1 MTETKDLNRLWN
13 AYKERRLGLIG
24 IAILLVFVT
33 LAIFAPYVAPYDPH
47 EMFKPMEQPG
57 SDHPLGTNDIGQ
69 DILSEL
75 IYGARVSLFIAFF
88 VSLVS
93 GIIGAALGLLS
104 GYFERFGFF
113 LMRIVDAFLAIPRLP
128 LIIVIAAF
136 MRPSIWNLIFIFII
150 LGWPITTRIIR
161 SEVLS
166 LRNRNYVEAA
176 RMVGASDIYI
186 LSKHILPNVLP
197 LLVVRLII
205 EASHVII
212 AESSLSFLGLGDP
225 IAKSWGMIL
234 HYAFVYPTIFISD
247 IWKWWMLPPGL
258 CIVFTIL
265 SLTFIG
271 YALEELVNPRL
282 RGVTRV

>member
-1 MTETKDLNRLWN
+1 MTEIKDLNRFWN
-13 AYKERRLGLIG
+13 AYKESRLGLIG
-24 IAILLVFVT
+24 LVILLFFVT
-33 LAIFAPYVAPYDPH
+33 LAVFAPYIAPYDPH
-47 EMFKPMEQPG
+47 EMFKPMEHPG
-57 SDHPLGTNDIGQ
+57 SDHLLGTNDIGQ

-88 VSLVS
+88 VSVVS
-93 GIIGAALGLLS
+93 GIIGTAFGLLS
-104 GYFERFGFF
+104 GYFEMFGFF

-166 LRNRNYVEAA
+166 LRTRNYVEAA
-176 RMVGASDIYI
+176 RMVGAPDTYI
-186 LSKHILPNVLP
+186 LMKHILPNVFP

-225 IAKSWGMIL
+225 TAKSWGMIL

-247 IWKWWMLPPGL
+247 LWKWWMLPAGL
-258 CIVFTIL
+258 CITFTIL

-282 RGVTRV
+282 RGMTRI

>member
-1 MTETKDLNRLWN
+1 MTEIKDLNRFWN
-13 AYKERRLGLIG
+13 AYKESRLGLIG
-24 IAILLVFVT
+24 LAILLFFVT
-33 LAIFAPYVAPYDPH
+33 LAVFAPYIAPYDPH
-47 EMFKPMEQPG
+47 EMFKPMEHPG
-57 SDHPLGTNDIGQ
+57 SDHLLGTNDIGQ

-88 VSLVS
+88 VSVVS
-93 GIIGAALGLLS
+93 GIIGTAFGLLS
-104 GYFERFGFF
+104 GYFEMFGFF

-166 LRNRNYVEAA
+166 LRTRNYVEAA
-176 RMVGASDIYI
+176 RMVGAPDTYI
-186 LSKHILPNVLP
+186 LMKHILPNVFP

-225 IAKSWGMIL
+225 TAKSWGMIL

-247 IWKWWMLPPGL
+247 LWMWWMLPAGL
-258 CIVFTIL
+258 CITFTIL

-282 RGVTRV
+282 RGMTRI

>member
-1 MTETKDLNRLWN
+1 MTDITDVKGYWTE
-13 AYKERRLGLIG
+13 YKKKRLGLVG
-24 IAILLVFVT
+24 LAILLFFIVMAV
-33 LAIFAPYVAPYDPH
+33 FAPYIAPCDPH
-47 EMFKPMEQPG
+47 EMYKPIE
-57 SDHPLGTNDIGQ
+57 HPSSEHLLGTNDIGQ

-88 VSLVS
+88 VSAVS
-93 GIIGAALGLLS
+93 CIIGTFLGLLS

-113 LMRIVDAFLAIPRLP
+113 LMRIVDVFLAIPRLP

-136 MRPSIWNLIFIFII
+136 MRPSIWNLIVIFII
-150 LGWPITTRIIR
+150 LGWPITTRVIR

-166 LRNRNYVEAA
+166 LRHRNYVEAA
-176 RMVGASDIYI
+176 KMIGATDSYI
-186 LSKHILPNVLP
+186 LRKYILPGVLP
-197 LLVVRLII
+197 LVVVRLII
-205 EASHVII
+205 EATHVIL
-212 AESSLSFLGLGDP
+212 AEAGLSFLGLGDP

-247 IWKWWMLPPGL
+247 IWKWWMLPAGL

-271 YALEELVNPRL
+271 YALEEIVNPRL